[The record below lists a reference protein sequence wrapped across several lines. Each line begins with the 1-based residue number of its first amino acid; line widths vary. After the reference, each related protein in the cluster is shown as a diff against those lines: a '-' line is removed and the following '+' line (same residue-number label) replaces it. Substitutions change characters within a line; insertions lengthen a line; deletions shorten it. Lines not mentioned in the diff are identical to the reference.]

1 MEIDMSN
8 TIAVVEVYLLA
19 KDQFDK
25 AEAILKQAKADAV
38 NATNGYGYLEGVTA
52 DLDISLRAQKRI
64 NEQKLLDLG
73 LTQAQIDACKV
84 EGAAFPYVSVKPKKP
99 SRAKVAA

>member
-1 MEIDMSN
+1 MSN
-8 TIAVVEVYLLA
+8 IAVVEVYLLA

-25 AEAILKQAKADAV
+25 AEAILKQAKADAI
-38 NATNGYGYLEGVTA
+38 NAVGGYGYLEGVTA

-64 NEQKLLDLG
+64 NEQALIELG
-73 LTQAQIDACKV
+73 LTKEQIDACKV
-84 EGAAFPYVSVKPKKP
+84 EGTAFPYVSVKPKKP